1 MQFGDLQ
8 LIPFRDLLIHFR
20 DLKLIHFRDLKLF
33 YFRNLKLIHFRDLK
47 LIHFR
52 DLKLI
57 HFRGLKLIHF
67 GNWKFIRYVKSLL
80 KILDLYNCD
89 SSYFTRI
96 LINVATNFVDLNFFL
111 LE

>member
-8 LIPFRDLLIHFR
+8 LIPFRDL
-20 DLKLIHFRDLKLF
+20 
-33 YFRNLKLIHFRDLK
+33 

-96 LINVATNFVDLNFFL
+96 LINVATNFVDLIFFYWNKNVS
-111 LE
+111 